1 MKTSRK
7 SQIVWAALFVI
18 VSAFLAAP
26 VWAAG
31 DCRVKGFWLEIPGL
45 PEEDATSSDVQPG
58 GGGEAFF
65 EWSMDG
71 GALVLSTER
80 IRAKDSDGGVLG
92 PGDAGKL
99 SVRLQAL
106 RHKIEVD
113 EADINAAELVEKPRK
128 IHSYPVAAARYE
140 TGEALDT
147 RINTDVFFFT
157 EEWVFRVHIALT
169 TDYME
174 DPDIADK
181 IEGWFAN
188 MEIVERGAAAKPGE
202 TVRQRLP
209 ERVVPEIIPPLY
221 RLCKL

>member
-1 MKTSRK
+1 MRK
-7 SQIVWAALFVI
+7 SQIAWAALFVMA
-18 VSAFLAAP
+18 SAFLAAP

-31 DCRVKGFWLEIPGL
+31 DGRVKGLWLEIPGL
-45 PEEDATSSDVQPG
+45 PEEGATSFDVQPG

-65 EWSMDG
+65 EWSMDD
-71 GALVLSTER
+71 GALVLSIER
-80 IRAKDSDGGVLG
+80 IRSKDRDGGVLE
-92 PGDAGKL
+92 PGDAGRL

-106 RHKIEVD
+106 RHKTEVD
-113 EADINAAELVEKPRK
+113 EAGISAAELVEKPRK
-128 IHSYPVAAARYE
+128 IDSYPVAATRYE
-140 TGEALDT
+140 TGAASDT

-181 IEGWFAN
+181 IEGWFAD
-188 MEIVERGAAAKPGE
+188 MEIVERAAAKPGK

-209 ERVVPEIIPPLY
+209 ERVVPKIIPSLY